1 MLPIS
6 DVLAAVKVWIGL
18 PVCAQHVGQDL
29 ETNRSVA
36 GQSQQ
41 ATTKAVELV
50 ERTTRHLEVGD
61 DAAGVLVNKC
71 AGTREMNASTDF
83 LEERS
88 RHRGR
93 KRLDRMLDGWR
104 AERQRRPRRA

>member
-1 MLPIS
+1 MLPVS
-6 DVLAAVKVWIGL
+6 DVQADVHVWIGL
-18 PVCAQHVGQDL
+18 PECAQHVGQDVD
-29 ETNRSVA
+29 TNRSVA

-41 ATTKAVELV
+41 ATTKAVKLV

-88 RHRGR
+88 RHRGHNS
-93 KRLDRMLDGWR
+93 LDLMGDGWL